1 MLFKRVLSYCI
12 VFLVLLLIL
21 SIICLYQY
29 RDVIASYFSNT
40 FSSVVGIGLYLLIYV
55 VAFALMIK
63 AVIR

>member
-1 MLFKRVLSYCI
+1 MLFKRVLSYVI
-12 VFLVLLLIL
+12 AFLALLLIL